1 MRPVSMRGSGSKD
14 ASATLPVSCIGC
26 AWWCGGCA
34 RTCAPSPAWARPA
47 PTYLLGQWKPLV
59 AHLQHGETRLDN
71 NLVENAIRPSALG
84 KKNWLFAGH
93 PDAGQ
98 RSAIIYSIVISC
110 QRHGHD
116 PLDYLRDVL
125 TRLPQR
131 LPGADISD
139 LLPVNWKPSV
149 DVELPA
155 PSQS

>member
-1 MRPVSMRGSGSKD
+1 M
-14 ASATLPVSCIGC
+14 L
-26 AWWCGGCA
+26 
-34 RTCAPSPAWARPA
+34 
-47 PTYLLGQWKPLV
+47 
-59 AHLQHGETRLDN
+59 
-71 NLVENAIRPSALG
+71 
-84 KKNWLFAGH
+84 
-93 PDAGQ
+93 
-98 RSAIIYSIVISC
+98 IYSIVISC